1 MSEPLVA
8 KAGRALPATST
19 ALAVLSRH
27 LVASNAK
34 TLAAVLLT
42 WAIVAVIATTT
53 AFIAVSGNTL
63 GGWLRILAPM
73 TLYYSVWFV
82 ISLLIYRIVE
92 TLHGTPARN
101 ALAVLAHLLLFLVA
115 AVSLPFIVHYE
126 NWPLWLYGAR
136 APGFHA
142 LAAVIYLLNLVGSL
156 LIRFYRLSVA
166 SDREARDARL
176 RSSLLE
182 NQLNL
187 AQMDALKMQINPH
200 FLFNALNSIA
210 ALIQTERNIE
220 AYHATELLGG
230 LLRRT
235 LHQSSDRFLTLEQ
248 ELDFLGRY
256 IEVEKVRFGSRI
268 EFEVSADAA
277 SRAEAIPALILQP
290 LIENSIKHAV
300 NRSAHTVHMHLQAYE
315 KHGALV
321 IELTDDGPGLSP
333 SPADGEGY
341 GLSNTEKRLAL
352 LYEGRAQFS
361 VTDVATGGVRA
372 RLVLPS
378 SPPG

>member
-1 MSEPLVA
+1 MSEPLTVRS
-8 KAGRALPATST
+8 AGGSATSA
-19 ALAVLSRH
+19 ALAGLARH
-27 LVASNAK
+27 LLASNMR
-34 TLAAVLLT
+34 TLIALLLW
-42 WAIVAVIATTT
+42 WATVAVIATTT
-53 AFIAVSGNTL
+53 AFIAVNGNSL
-63 GGWLRILAPM
+63 ASWLRIFAPM

-82 ISLLIYRIVE
+82 ISLVIYRIVD
-92 TLHGTPARN
+92 TLHGNPARN
-101 ALAVLAHLLLFLVA
+101 LLAVLAHLLLFAIV

-142 LAAVIYLLNLVGSL
+142 LAAVIYLLNLVGSF

-166 SDREARDARL
+166 RDREARDARL

-200 FLFNALNSIA
+200 FMFNALNSIA
-210 ALIQTERNIE
+210 ALIQTDRNVE

-235 LHQSSDRFLTLEQ
+235 LDQSGDRFLTLEQ

-268 EFEVSADAA
+268 VFQISVDAA
-277 SRAEAIPALILQP
+277 SRAREIPALILQP

-300 NRSAHTVHMHLQAYE
+300 NLSTRPVHIHLAAWE
-315 KHGALV
+315 ADDDLV
-321 IELTDDGPGLSP
+321 IELTDDGPGLSQP
-333 SPADGEGY
+333 PGDAEGL
-341 GLSNTEKRLAL
+341 GLSNTEERLNL
-352 LYEGRAQFS
+352 VYEGRASFR
-361 VTDVATGGVRA
+361 VTNVATGGVCA
-372 RLVLPS
+372 RLELPAGRS
-378 SPPG
+378 TH